1 MTELPSIEQC
11 GWCRRG
17 LPERRGPGRP
27 RRFCR
32 QACRQAA
39 YVAGRRRDELGL
51 SEEELIVTRQALDD
65 LRDRIYVLE
74 AAIEDVERDLAAEEP
89 TEQELRDAVQWL
101 LDAARPLVGSDA
113 NFT

>member
-1 MTELPSIEQC
+1 MTKSPAPEQC
-11 GWCRRG
+11 GWCRRS
-17 LPERRGPGRP
+17 LPERTGPGRP

-51 SEEELIVTRQALDD
+51 SEEELIVARQSLDD

-74 AAIEDVERDLAAEEP
+74 AAIEDVERDLAAGDP
-89 TEQELRDAVQWL
+89 SEQELQDAVRWL
-101 LDAARPLVGSDA
+101 LEAARPLVGSDP